1 MIFFRLIKLI
11 YIEKTDN
18 INNILITRTNLFCI
32 YFLLMLPELCKS
44 DNIKKQMITFT
55 FITIIVIEFFD
66 ENEFI
71 GAKSN
76 RNFEESSVVLL
87 DSVSD

>member
-1 MIFFRLIKLI
+1 
-11 YIEKTDN
+11 
-18 INNILITRTNLFCI
+18 
-32 YFLLMLPELCKS
+32 MLPELCKS
-44 DNIKKQMITFT
+44 DNIKKQMIIFT

-71 GAKSN
+71 GTKSN
-76 RNFEESSVVLL
+76 RNLEESSVVLL